1 MTAHQQQQQGRRCR
15 PSAGDGPHIAK
26 MKQMLMEQHHR
37 SISSGSSSS
46 SSLTATSTTPS
57 SNDTFHHAP
66 RKVGTVRSKSTFT
79 TTVAD
84 AAVADNKNYNH
95 DNCENSCPN
104 VNASKQSSSTTDDYS
119 SSSKIYNK
127 MGRIINE
134 PRGTTPLR
142 SPLSPTRPSPS
153 SLQSTNNT
161 VGLGGGCNIPL
172 KCRESVVTTSSS
184 EQYCITSQCAKATTI
199 TTTCTASAAEQKQST
214 TYLKQQD
221 CSTKENRRRLLLR
234 ERQLRSASQNSNAST
249 TRLFFTAESDG
260 VEQHVDTTTGREID
274 VCTKAH
280 RIREKEL
287 LIILSESS
295 RTATTNNATSTK
307 AKIANAPPLSAR
319 LHHPPPISLLPSSSS
334 QCSSKKDQNNIHCFL
349 AFISHIILLI
359 LILFEVQDYYN
370 LGQLGTIFDFISI
383 MTESVDIFHIGFV
396 FAFGTRG
403 LFSAWEI
410 TMDKRREWHQTQL
423 RAKMKR
429 NSKDITNSNVCSRVM
444 FVLQLVFYFIV
455 VALFWL
461 SLLPM
466 FKDCRGSDANSNT
479 NKFCFFI
486 QRRVIKGRI
495 PRRTFH
501 ISSPRYSTLEL
512 LVRYMIKKSKFVL
525 KSKIQG
531 RLMREILLAVLRPLA
546 FRGRLRK
553 LFKIIRWANF
563 LAPLFGTCNK
573 FRGHVLDMTQ
583 RRRQHNASKAAR
595 KRWNELIDAYSQ
607 QSKLERAVRAIQR
620 RYLEQ
625 RECKV
630 KRRYALMAPRRE
642 SSNLKVACKIRRR
655 LVEEERSSRS
665 RLDRMEILDGQRKML
680 SQVSLVERENIS
692 QHQESER
699 KLKRRLLLSPKTSFA
714 VGWKYFA
721 VVCVALEISS
731 HLFAPLLSGELKKM
745 PLYEFIV
752 RVLNAP
758 VPKCSDKGGRRI
770 SASSMMFIPMMID
783 NSLGDFTCVSS
794 PWERRWLV
802 TAHLFA
808 TLLVPMVNTIFFLD
822 VFITFFTGE
831 LSSSGTLIPKPL
843 FERYI
848 FPGIGLQLIVNPTM
862 ASISQLVKRTIG
874 HATVVG
880 PSLFCHLLLASVPFA
895 AYCYDCILDMV
906 FDFVERQNKVI
917 SRR

>member
-1 MTAHQQQQQGRRCR
+1 M
-15 PSAGDGPHIAK
+15 
-26 MKQMLMEQHHR
+26 
-37 SISSGSSSS
+37 
-46 SSLTATSTTPS
+46 
-57 SNDTFHHAP
+57 
-66 RKVGTVRSKSTFT
+66 
-79 TTVAD
+79 
-84 AAVADNKNYNH
+84 
-95 DNCENSCPN
+95 
-104 VNASKQSSSTTDDYS
+104 
-119 SSSKIYNK
+119 
-127 MGRIINE
+127 
-134 PRGTTPLR
+134 
-142 SPLSPTRPSPS
+142 
-153 SLQSTNNT
+153 
-161 VGLGGGCNIPL
+161 
-172 KCRESVVTTSSS
+172 
-184 EQYCITSQCAKATTI
+184 
-199 TTTCTASAAEQKQST
+199 
-214 TYLKQQD
+214 
-221 CSTKENRRRLLLR
+221 
-234 ERQLRSASQNSNAST
+234 
-249 TRLFFTAESDG
+249 
-260 VEQHVDTTTGREID
+260 DTTTGREID

-319 LHHPPPISLLPSSSS
+319 LHHPPPISLLPSPSF
-334 QCSSKKDQNNIHCFL
+334 QCSSKKDQKNIHRFL

-486 QRRVIKGRI
+486 QQRVTKGRI
-495 PRRTFH
+495 SRRTFH
-501 ISSPRYSTLEL
+501 ISSPRYSSAEL
-512 LVRYMIKKSKFVL
+512 IVKYMIKKTKFIL

-531 RLMREILLAVLRPLA
+531 HLMREILLAVLRPLA